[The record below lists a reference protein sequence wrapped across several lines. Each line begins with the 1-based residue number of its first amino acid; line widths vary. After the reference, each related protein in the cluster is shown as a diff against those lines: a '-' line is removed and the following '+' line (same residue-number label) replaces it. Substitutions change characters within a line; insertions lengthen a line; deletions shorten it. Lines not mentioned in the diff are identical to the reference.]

1 MKNIMIIDNKMY
13 SRNRIKEL
21 IAEYDV
27 NVYEAE
33 NSFQVFNILK
43 KLNNKVELII
53 TDVNLGKEN
62 GIDIIRKIKERGIK
76 VPVLI
81 LTSENKR
88 RTFIEGIKAGA
99 TDYILQPFE
108 AKFLLKR
115 ILKDIE
121 VHNNGSK
128 VIKKSMKAKEQ
139 ISGVEEKEI
148 DFNKYLSDEV
158 NNAKNSSKEFSILML
173 TLFKSVD
180 EFTEKVEKE
189 YAALIKIIYPRLKEL
204 LVGADIFI
212 KYGPQSFVGSFKNL
226 QDSKKQKMI
235 NNIKAI
241 FRKAKDENK
250 IYEEYFLEGSFAK
263 FPADGTTEKELL
275 SKVQDKMVDKINLIK
290 NLER

>member
-1 MKNIMIIDNKMY
+1 MIIDNKMY

-88 RTFIEGIKAGA
+88 KTFIEGIKAGA

-115 ILKDIE
+115 ILKGIE
-121 VHNNGSK
+121 GHNNETK
-128 VIKKSMKAKEQ
+128 VIKKSMKLKEQ
-139 ISGVEEKEI
+139 INGVEEKKI
-148 DFNKYLSDEV
+148 DFNEYLSGEV
-158 NNAKNSSKEFSILML
+158 NNAKNSSKEFSVLML

-189 YAALIKIIYPRLKEL
+189 YAALTQIIYPRLKEL
-204 LVGADIFI
+204 LLGADIFI

-226 QDSKKQKMI
+226 QDSKKQEMI
-235 NNIKAI
+235 NNIKAL

-250 IYEEYFLEGSFAK
+250 LYGQYFLEGAFVK
-263 FPADGTTEKELL
+263 FPADGRTEKELL
-275 SKVQDKMVDKINLIK
+275 SKVQEKMVDKINLIK

>member
-13 SRNRIKEL
+13 SRNTIKEL

-43 KLNNKVELII
+43 KLNNEVQLII

-62 GIDIIRKIKERGIK
+62 GIDIIRKIKEKGMKI
-76 VPVLI
+76 PILI

-88 RTFIEGIKAGA
+88 KTFIEGIKAGA

-115 ILKDIE
+115 ILKGIE
-121 VHNNGSK
+121 IHSNGSK
-128 VIKKSMKAKEQ
+128 VIKKSMKVKERK
-139 ISGVEEKEI
+139 GKEV
-148 DFNKYLSDEV
+148 DLNKYLSGEV
-158 NNAKNSSKEFSILML
+158 HNAKNSYKEFSLLML

-189 YAALIKIIYPRLKEL
+189 YEALIKIIYPRLKEL

-212 KYGPQSFVGSFKNL
+212 KYGPQSFVGSFKRL
-226 QDSKKQKMI
+226 QDSKKQEMI
-235 NNIKAI
+235 NEIKAL
-241 FRKAKDENK
+241 FRKVKDENK
-250 IYEEYFLEGSFAK
+250 LYEEYFLEGAFVK
-263 FPADGTTEKELL
+263 FPIDGKTENELL
-275 SKVQDKMVDKINLIK
+275 SKVQDQIVEKINIIK